1 MGDRALY
8 NPNDGLTGRDGG
20 PYLDIEEAKRAE
32 IRRAEVEGR
41 EPDFEN
47 LPPSAGIQ
55 LVTATSL
62 LNSASVNLPSK
73 TGSSVD
79 SDERVVQ
86 AFADDESNPMRVVET
101 VAAEDYAQVEDIDE
115 TKNNE
120 FPLREQLAVSDKGEQ
135 KPGDS
140 TDVDSGEKTNNNDS
154 SADTFEFDEDADDSD
169 IVDALTVDDGT
180 DTTSDSATKT
190 GSAKSGAT
198 AKSGKK

>member
-1 MGDRALY
+1 VGDRALY

-55 LVTATSL
+55 LVTATAL
-62 LNSASVNLPSK
+62 LNTVGVNQPSK

-79 SDERVVQ
+79 SDETVVKG
-86 AFADDESNPMRVVET
+86 FADDKNNPMRVVET
-101 VAAEDYAQVEDIDE
+101 VKAEDYAQVEHEDDLE
-115 TKNNE
+115 NNE

-135 KPGDS
+135 RPGDT
-140 TDVDSGEKTNNNDS
+140 TDVDSGEKINVNDK
-154 SADTFEFDEDADDSD
+154 ADDSVVLDENADDDD
-169 IVDALTVDDGT
+169 IINALTVDDGT
-180 DTTSDSATKT
+180 DSTTDSATKGKST
-190 GSAKSGAT
+190 AKST
-198 AKSGKK
+198 AKSGK

>member
-55 LVTATSL
+55 LVTATAL
-62 LNSASVNLPSK
+62 LNGVGVNLPSRS
-73 TGSSVD
+73 GVSVE
-79 SDERVVQ
+79 SDEKVVKS
-86 AFADDESNPMRVVET
+86 FADDEDNPMRVVET
-101 VAAEDYAQVEDIDE
+101 VKAEDYAQVKDE
-115 TKNNE
+115 SDLENNE
-120 FPLREQLAVSDKGEQ
+120 FPLKDQLAVSDNPDDLKS
-135 KPGDS
+135 D
-140 TDVDSGEKTNNNDS
+140 DI
-154 SADTFEFDEDADDSD
+154 EFDEDADDSD

-180 DTTSDSATKT
+180 DTTSDSASGTK
-190 GSAKSGAT
+190 